1 MFTLPF
7 LGGHL
12 AGLEVAF
19 SSMKKKE
26 KSRFLIKPQ
35 YAYGKM
41 GSPPRIPEDAVGKIM
56 HHIWFLICQSLNC
69 IKPCGQFMA

>member
-1 MFTLPF
+1 MFTLSL

-41 GSPPRIPEDAVGKIM
+41 GSPPRIPEDAVGKIIQY
-56 HHIWFLICQSLNC
+56 IWFLICQSLKC
-69 IKPCGQFMA
+69 FQQCCQFIA